1 MLMILSCGPAAQLHD
16 EASITYRLKFSSSQQ
31 VQTRVIFPLPDDGAQ
46 MAIMNGLIPTDG
58 GTVTYIMQAE
68 GVGAALDGLGSAEAT
83 YFVKN
88 LSGIGGGSGPP
99 DVKLSLRQPD
109 GGPGDL
115 FLFVNKAGSGSASV
129 EFEYTATRNCGN
141 GCGGTKSWK
150 FTGNAGLGRQ
160 PVHMDYVEEKR

>member
-1 MLMILSCGPAAQLHD
+1 MLALSSCGPPAQMQD
-16 EASITYRLKFSSSQQ
+16 EATITYRLKFSSSQQ

-46 MAIMNGLIPTDG
+46 MAIMNGLIARDG
-58 GTVTYIMQAE
+58 GAVTYIMQNE
-68 GVGAALDGLGSAEAT
+68 GVGTALDGLGSAEAT

-88 LSGIGGGSGPP
+88 LNGIGGGSGAP

-115 FLFVNKAGSGSASV
+115 FVYVNKAGSGSVDV
-129 EFEYTATRNCGN
+129 EFEYTAARNCGN

-150 FTGNAGLGRQ
+150 FTGSPGLGRQ
-160 PVHMDYVEEKR
+160 PVHMEYVEEKR